1 MPVHSE
7 SGNIVQT
14 IWNYNGGSSLITGI
28 TKQSNSFVEVDT
40 AMRIEITPKFS
51 DSRLL
56 ISYNFLFGGNNSSAI
71 TTFRIHSSTDNF
83 SSNSV
88 VGSLNTEGA
97 RNFGHASHRLVDQDV
112 NDRHTTQL
120 LFTTPASN
128 TSARKYSL
136 FALNES
142 NILNYYHRTAT
153 NNAGCSATPPTVYV
167 MEIGQ

>member
-1 MPVHSE
+1 MVLHSS

-14 IWNYNGGSSLITGI
+14 IYNYNGGQSTVEGV
-28 TKQSNSFVEVDT
+28 TKQSNSFVEVDSR
-40 AMRIEITPKFS
+40 MRIEITPKFS
-51 DSRLL
+51 NSRLL
-56 ISYNFLFGGNNSSAI
+56 IQYNFLFGGNNSSAI

-88 VGSLNTEGA
+88 VSSLNTEGN
-97 RNFGHASHRLVDQDV
+97 RNFGHASHRLVDFDI

-128 TSARKYSL
+128 TNARKYSL

-142 NILNYYHRTAT
+142 NVLNYYHRTGT
-153 NNAGCSATPPTVYV
+153 NNAGCSATPPSVIV
-167 MEIGQ
+167 QEIGQ

>member
-14 IWNYNGGSSLITGI
+14 IWNYNGGAPTVEGI
-28 TKQSNSFVEVDT
+28 TKQSSSFVEVDT
-40 AMRIEITPKFS
+40 RMRIEITPKFS

-56 ISYNFLFGGNNSSAI
+56 ISYNFLFGGNFSSAI

-88 VGSLNTEGA
+88 VGSLNTEGS
-97 RNFGHASHRLVDQDV
+97 RNFGHASHRLVDSDF

-128 TSARKYSL
+128 TNARKYSL
-136 FALNES
+136 FASNES
-142 NILNYYHRTAT
+142 NVLNYYHRTGT